1 MSQLSSH
8 RRHQRSHEIKVRKV
22 KMQFSQR
29 ATLLCVLALVKIS
42 GVILNMFLK
51 SFRARRDAAACSARH
66 ELTRAADLERR

>member
-29 ATLLCVLALVKIS
+29 ATILCVLAIVKIS
-42 GVILNMFLK
+42 GVILNMF
-51 SFRARRDAAACSARH
+51 
-66 ELTRAADLERR
+66 